1 MMEQDILETL
11 ENKIVLYKHL
21 GIEFK
26 QISSGRI
33 HLLVDLEKNSNHKGT
48 AFGGSLYTA
57 AVISAYALV
66 LAGLRTRS
74 ILTENI
80 VIAKGSMD
88 YRRPVDEDF
97 DVVCEYASAEEEK
110 SFFEDLIKQGSARR
124 EIKAYVNSSGGS
136 LRAEFSGTFVV
147 KL

>member
-1 MMEQDILETL
+1 MMNQEILETL

-21 GIEFK
+21 GIEF
-26 QISSGRI
+26 QEISSSRI
-33 HLLVDLEKNSNHKGT
+33 HLVVDLEKNSNHKGT

-57 AVISAYALV
+57 AVVSAYALV
-66 LAGLRTRS
+66 LAGLRSRN

-88 YRRPVDEDF
+88 YKRPVAEDF
-97 DVVCEYASAEEEK
+97 DVVSEYASPEEEK
-110 SFFEDLIKQGSARR
+110 SFFEDLIKKGTARR
-124 EIKAYVNSSGGS
+124 EINAYINVSGGS
-136 LRAEFSGTFVV
+136 LCAGFSGTFVV

>member
-1 MMEQDILETL
+1 MMEQDILDTL

-33 HLLVDLEKNSNHKGT
+33 ELVVDLEKNSNHKGT

-66 LAGLRTRS
+66 LSGLRTRS

-80 VIAKGSMD
+80 VIAKGAMN
-88 YRRPVDEDF
+88 YLRPVEEDF
-97 DVVCEYASAEEEK
+97 HVVCEYTSLEEEK
-110 SFFEDLIKQGSARR
+110 SFFEDLIKKGTARR
-124 EIKAYVNSSGGS
+124 EITAHINNSGGS
-136 LRAEFSGTFVV
+136 LRAEFLGTFVV
-147 KL
+147 RL